1 MMNTTFL
8 LKVRHGLLV
17 LVAATI
23 LAVATA
29 VAPAF
34 FDNLAGTSLTA
45 HVYACQGPVGGC

>member
-1 MMNTTFL
+1 MMNATFL
-8 LKVRHGLLV
+8 PKMRHGLLV

-23 LAVATA
+23 LALATA

-45 HVYACQGPVGGC
+45 QVYACQGPGGGC

>member
-1 MMNTTFL
+1 MINATFL
-8 LKVRHGLLV
+8 LKVRHSLLV

-34 FDNLAGTSLTA
+34 FDKLAGTSLA
-45 HVYACQGPVGGC
+45 AQVYACQGPSGGC